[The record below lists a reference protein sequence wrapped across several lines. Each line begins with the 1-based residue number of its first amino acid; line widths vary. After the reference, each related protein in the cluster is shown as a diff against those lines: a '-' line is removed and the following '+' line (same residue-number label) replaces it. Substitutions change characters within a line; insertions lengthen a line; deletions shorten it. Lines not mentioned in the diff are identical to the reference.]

1 MPQER
6 TTGASP
12 GTVVT
17 ALLAGG
23 AIALGVTLFLMAL
36 TAWLIA
42 GGSMGEEWAGRAG
55 MVGAALGCLVGGRY
69 AIGSVRS
76 RALLVGLGTA
86 ALFLLLWLGGGAA
99 PSGERRRE
107 RTGPADGC
115 RPGRRSGQRAALRIS
130 QKTEKMIEMSGI
142 K

>member
-23 AIALGVTLFLMAL
+23 AIALGATLLLMAL

-42 GGSMGEEWAGRAG
+42 KGTLGEEWAGRAG
-55 MVGAALGCLVGGRY
+55 MIGAALGCLMGGRY

-76 RALLVGLGTA
+76 RALLVGLGVGG
-86 ALFLLLWLGGGAA
+86 LFLL
-99 PSGERRRE
+99 
-107 RTGPADGC
+107 
-115 RPGRRSGQRAALRIS
+115 
-130 QKTEKMIEMSGI
+130 
-142 K
+142 

>member
-12 GTVVT
+12 GTVFT

-23 AIALGVTLFLMAL
+23 AIALGVALFLMAL

-42 GGSMGEEWAGRAG
+42 GGTLGEEWTDRAG
-55 MVGAALGCLVGGRY
+55 MIGAALGCLVGGRY

-86 ALFLLLWLGGGAA
+86 TLFLLLWLGAGLIFPEGGAGGGLVPLA
-99 PSGERRRE
+99 
-107 RTGPADGC
+107 A
-115 RPGRRSGQRAALRIS
+115 AALGGGA
-130 QKTEKMIEMSGI
+130 MSGLI
-142 K
+142 SAFRKKRRK

>member
-6 TTGASP
+6 TTEVSP

-42 GGSMGEEWAGRAG
+42 GGTMGEEWAGRAG

-86 ALFLLLWLGGGAA
+86 ALFLLLWLGAGLLLPESGGGSGLVPLTVAALGGGAA
-99 PSGERRRE
+99 SGLLSAFHKKRR
-107 RTGPADGC
+107 
-115 RPGRRSGQRAALRIS
+115 
-130 QKTEKMIEMSGI
+130 K
-142 K
+142 